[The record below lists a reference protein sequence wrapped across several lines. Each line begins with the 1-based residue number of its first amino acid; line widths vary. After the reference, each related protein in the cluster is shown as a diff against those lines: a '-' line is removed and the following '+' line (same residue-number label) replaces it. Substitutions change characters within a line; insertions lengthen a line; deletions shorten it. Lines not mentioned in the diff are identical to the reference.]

1 MKVIEI
7 SVEVGRTASVNY
19 QSARNSIGLTATLEE
34 GEQPGSAI
42 RTLQKQAIDLL
53 LGDRD
58 NLFDGDSVA
67 TDAESLESAIR
78 ENAHSK
84 EF

>member
-7 SVEVGRTASVNY
+7 SVEVGRTASVNF
-19 QSARNSIGLTATLEE
+19 QSARNSVGLTATLEE
-34 GEQPGSAI
+34 GEQPSAVI
-42 RTLQKQAIDLL
+42 RALQKQAIDLL

-58 NLFDGDSVA
+58 DLFDEEIGA
-67 TDAESLESAIR
+67 TDAESLEAAIR